1 MMIHR
6 WATGSRR
13 SVLRVALV
21 AALGLG
27 GVVATATAAS
37 ATPPYHTV
45 AGTSSHVISENNDS
59 LVVAVSGAA
68 NWAGAPVIQWYN
80 TGGSEQHWYFDTV
93 EDSSNTPYPYEQ
105 YSTVYL
111 LRNAN
116 SGLCLDT
123 DGNAGDQLV
132 QTTCNANDYGQWFG
146 VSTYWW
152 GSTFYDIG
160 STLYLDVSGN
170 SYGAGAAIDEW
181 YWNGNGNQIFTIF

>member
-1 MMIHR
+1 MTNR
-6 WATGSRR
+6 LTTGPRR
-13 SVLRVALV
+13 SVLRAALV
-21 AALGLG
+21 AALGVG
-27 GVVATATAAS
+27 GVVASAATAS

-45 AGTSSHVISENNDS
+45 AGTSSYVISENNDS
-59 LVVAVSGAA
+59 MVVAVSGAA
-68 NWAGAPVIQWYN
+68 TSVGAPVIQWYN
-80 TGGSEQHWYFDTV
+80 TGGSEQHWYFDTI

-123 DGNAGDQLV
+123 DGRAGDQLF
-132 QTTCNANDYGQWFG
+132 QATCDANDYGQWFG
-146 VSTYWW
+146 QSNNWW

-160 STLYLDVSGN
+160 SQLYLDVSGN

-181 YWNGNGNQIFTIF
+181 TWNGNGNQVFTVF

>member
-1 MMIHR
+1 MMVHSSIR
-6 WATGSRR
+6 GSRR
-13 SVLRVALV
+13 SVVRAVLV
-21 AALGLG
+21 TALGLG
-27 GVVATATAAS
+27 SAVATAAAAN

-45 AGTSSHVISENNDS
+45 AGSSSHVISENNDS
-59 LVVAVSGAA
+59 MVIAVSNAA
-68 NWAGAPVIQWYN
+68 NWAGAPIIQWYN
-80 TGGSEQHWYFDTV
+80 TGGTEQKWYFDTV

-123 DGNAGDQLV
+123 DGRAGDQLV
-132 QTTCNANDYGQWFG
+132 QTNCNANDYGQWFG
-146 VSTYWW
+146 VNNYWW

-160 STLYLDVSGN
+160 SQLWLDVSGD

-181 YWNGNGNQIFTIF
+181 SWNGNGNQVFTVF